1 MKGKFKMI
9 TGNSIVRGLTSFAF
23 DDIDDMVQALK
34 KQGITPID
42 FGIGDP
48 KEATPAFIRDAAKA
62 SIDRNSARGYPIY
75 NGTYEYRDAVSKWTK
90 KRFNVSLD
98 PDKEVCAA
106 IGAKEVIFNLPNAF
120 IEPGDYVIIPN
131 PGYPPYL
138 KGTLFARGIPYFL
151 NLEKKNNFLPD
162 FSSIPSDVIKR
173 TKIIWLNYPN
183 SPTGALAPLDFYKQ
197 TVEFAKKHNILV
209 VSDECYSELY
219 YNEHDKPHSIL
230 EVTKEGV
237 LCVNSLSKR
246 SCMTGWRIGWICGDE
261 KLIAATKKLKT
272 NIDSGIPYFIQ
283 DAAIAALADEKHVE
297 EQRARMLL
305 KRNLLV
311 DAFKKSG
318 LEDCTPK
325 GTFYLW
331 QRLPQNITGVDL
343 CKKLLDPKYAIVM
356 SPGAWL
362 AETADGVNPAQYY
375 VRIALVPSVEDC
387 KIAAEKI
394 VKAIVSA

>member
-1 MKGKFKMI
+1 MI
-9 TGNSIVRGLTSFAF
+9 TENNVVRNLASFAF
-23 DDIDDMVQALK
+23 DDIDDMIQLLK

-48 KEATPAFIRDAAKA
+48 KEATPEFIRKVAKE
-62 SIDRNSARGYPIY
+62 SIDHNAARGYPIY
-75 NGTYEYRDAVSKWTK
+75 NGTVEYRDAISKWMK
-90 KRFNVSLD
+90 KRFNVVLD
-98 PDKEVCAA
+98 PEKEICASV
-106 IGAKEVIFNLPNAF
+106 GAKEIIFNLPNAF

-138 KGTLFARGIPYFL
+138 KGTLFARGIPYFI
-151 NLEKKNNFLPD
+151 NLEKSNNFLPD
-162 FSSIPSDVIKR
+162 FSSIPQNVLDK

-183 SPTGALAPLDFYKQ
+183 NPTGAVASLDFYKA
-197 TVEFAKKHNILV
+197 TVEFAKKHNILI

-219 YNEHDKPHSIL
+219 FEESNKPHSIL

-261 KLIAATKKLKT
+261 KLITATKKLKT

-283 DAAIAALADEKHVE
+283 DAAVAALNEEKHVE
-297 EQRARMLL
+297 ELRAKL
-305 KRNLLV
+305 KIKRDLIV
-311 DAFKKSG
+311 DAFKRAG
-318 LEDCTPK
+318 LENCTPA

-331 QRLPQNITGVDL
+331 QKLPEKIKGLDL

-362 AETADGVNPAQYY
+362 AETVNSVNPAEHY
-375 VRIALVPSVEDC
+375 VRIALVPSIEEC
-387 KIAAEKI
+387 RIASERIIQVISKF
-394 VKAIVSA
+394 

>member
-1 MKGKFKMI
+1 MI
-9 TGNSIVRGLTSFAF
+9 TGNSVVRNLASFAF
-23 DDIDDMVQALK
+23 DDIDDMIQLLK
-34 KQGITPID
+34 QQGIAPID

-48 KEATPAFIRDAAKA
+48 KEATPEFIRKIAKE
-62 SIDRNSARGYPIY
+62 SIDNNASRGYPIY
-75 NGTYEYRDAVSKWTK
+75 NGTVEYRAAISKWMK
-90 KRFNVSLD
+90 KRFNVALD
-98 PDKEVCAA
+98 PEKEICASV
-106 IGAKEVIFNLPNAF
+106 GAKEIIFNLPNAF

-151 NLEKKNNFLPD
+151 NLERTNNFLPD
-162 FSSIPSDVIKR
+162 FSSIPQNVLDK

-183 SPTGALAPLDFYKQ
+183 NPTGAVASLDFYKA

-219 YNEHDKPHSIL
+219 FEESNKPHSIL

-261 KLIAATKKLKT
+261 KLITATKKLKT

-283 DAAIAALADEKHVE
+283 DAAVAALSEEKHVE
-297 EQRARMLL
+297 ELRTKLKM
-305 KRNLLV
+305 KRNLIV
-311 DAFKKSG
+311 DAFKRSG
-318 LEDCTPK
+318 LEDCTPA

-331 QRLPQNITGVDL
+331 QKLPDKIKGLEL

-362 AETADGVNPAQYY
+362 AETVNGVNPAEHY
-375 VRIALVPSVEDC
+375 VRIALIPSTEEC
-387 KIAAEKI
+387 RLASEKI
-394 VKAIVSA
+394 IQAIGTF